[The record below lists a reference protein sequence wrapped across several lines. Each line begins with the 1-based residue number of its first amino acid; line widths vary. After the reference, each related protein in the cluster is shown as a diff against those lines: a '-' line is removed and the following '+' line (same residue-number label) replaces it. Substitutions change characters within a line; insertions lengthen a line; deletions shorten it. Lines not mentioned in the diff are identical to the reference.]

1 MGVGGGGKATTLWST
16 LYIPIYISLPRAQ
29 TAMVGGIEK
38 IENLGFANY
47 LSIYIFEFW
56 LMYYISM
63 HVPFTA
69 KPEAPHC
76 SWTETENKRSLSR
89 FGKSNFPNFLVLFG
103 SL

>member
-1 MGVGGGGKATTLWST
+1 V
-16 LYIPIYISLPRAQ
+16 
-29 TAMVGGIEK
+29 
-38 IENLGFANY
+38 
-47 LSIYIFEFW
+47 
-56 LMYYISM
+56 